1 MLQWGAGN
9 VSATTTARALWP
21 SWQSALAPTTPI
33 PIPLSRA
40 GTLQRLRVH
49 VENPGGNGLPVVYTV
64 AVNGVPTALTV
75 SLASTGTDASDLV
88 NTVPV
93 LAGDLVT
100 LLVTKAASVGTGPMD
115 VVATCEFA

>member
-21 SWQSALAPTTPI
+21 SWESSLAPTTPI

-40 GTLQRLRVH
+40 GTLQRLRVN
-49 VENPGGNGLPVVYTV
+49 VQTPAGNGLPVVYTV
-64 AVNGVPTALTV
+64 AVNGAPTALTV
-75 SLASTGTDASDLV
+75 SLASTGPSASNLV
-88 NTVPV
+88 STVPV

-115 VVATCEFA
+115 IVATVEFA